1 MAGVSKLCS
10 ASSALLATC
19 MANLQ
24 TSSPPTTASTST
36 SRKSNAGGIPTTA
49 TTPGCPT
56 PTMPKSWSVQR
67 CRSQSHHQQR
77 LPQETPDMRATCVAR
92 MCHACTTNICPSMRP
107 HACHMRITYVPH
119 ACRMRPAR
127 MSLFIDFHMCFN
139 KTTFL
144 PVSWVWMHCVKG
156 VKGMHHC
163 SHCCVQQHTKSTTF
177 FMFQL
182 CLGPHACHM
191 RVTYVA
197 RMWHACGTH
206 AYTGIWAHT
215 CPPACVARM

>member
-1 MAGVSKLCS
+1 
-10 ASSALLATC
+10 
-19 MANLQ
+19 
-24 TSSPPTTASTST
+24 
-36 SRKSNAGGIPTTA
+36 
-49 TTPGCPT
+49 
-56 PTMPKSWSVQR
+56 MPKSWSVQR

-107 HACHMRITYVPH
+107 HACHVRITCVPH

-127 MSLFIDFHMCFN
+127 MSLFTDFHMCFN

-163 SHCCVQQHTKSTTF
+163 SHCCVQQHTNQQHFS
-177 FMFQL
+177 
-182 CLGPHACHM
+182 CSNYA
-191 RVTYVA
+191 
-197 RMWHACGTH
+197 
-206 AYTGIWAHT
+206 
-215 CPPACVARM
+215 

>member
-1 MAGVSKLCS
+1 MAGAARLCS
-10 ASSALLATC
+10 ASSAPRSTG
-19 MANLQ
+19 MARLR
-24 TSSPPTTASTST
+24 TPTPATTASTST
-36 SRKSNAGGIPTTA
+36 SGVTVAGGIARTP

-56 PTMPKSWSVQR
+56 PTIPKPSRWLEL
-67 CRSQSHHQQR
+67 RSQCHHQQR
-77 LPQETPDMRATCVAR
+77 LPQEKPDMRATCVAR

-163 SHCCVQQHTKSTTF
+163 SHCCVQQHTNQQHFS
-177 FMFQL
+177 
-182 CLGPHACHM
+182 CSNYA
-191 RVTYVA
+191 
-197 RMWHACGTH
+197 
-206 AYTGIWAHT
+206 
-215 CPPACVARM
+215 